1 MIKVKHKEYK
11 IKGAKVAVYPMRDV
25 EAVSV
30 YASFNAGAWHESS
43 RSWGAFHLLEHL
55 TVNGT
60 QKYPT
65 RFAVE
70 DYKETHAISTNAWT
84 SQSDLGYWL
93 EFSKEKLVEALGL
106 LCEFMFK
113 PVYEQ
118 SDLKRELS
126 IIRQEY
132 TDTWSDP
139 YQRFWQ
145 ATQNQFH
152 GVGHPYSRHAIGQ
165 LEYLQTVSLSQLRKL
180 HDEYFQNKNL
190 QIAVVGKIDPD
201 KVFRLLERQ
210 LPNKTGKKQLIAFP
224 KLNPQAHYLYH
235 KEDVEQ
241 VMLQLTWPLPGRNE
255 TKLIDRQRI
264 NIGVHLLG
272 GSGRSRLYRRLRL
285 ELGLVYSVYSTVIWN
300 PTLGSFCI
308 ITSTDRKK
316 AAEVKKIIIEVVND
330 FLENN
335 IHQAEFD
342 RAQNY
347 LKMRRYLS
355 YDSVDSVAGI
365 LNNHL
370 QIYNRVISP
379 DEFNKS
385 ASKIKKQEVSEI
397 MKKYLQNTKPFI
409 SVMSKKDPNL
419 A

>member
-1 MIKVKHKEYK
+1 MSKAKHKEFRV
-11 IKGAKVAVYPMRDV
+11 KGAKIAVYPMRDV

-30 YASFNAGAWHESS
+30 YASFNAGAWYESFDG
-43 RSWGAFHLLEHL
+43 WGAFHLLEHL

-93 EFSKEKLVEALGL
+93 EFSKEKLAEALDL
-106 LCEFMFK
+106 LCQFMFK
-113 PVYEQ
+113 PVYKQ
-118 SDLKRELS
+118 ADLKRELS

-145 ATQNQFH
+145 VRQNQFH

-165 LEYLQTVSLSQLRKL
+165 LEYLQTLGLSQLRKL
-180 HDEYFQNKNL
+180 HAAYFQNKNL
-190 QIAVVGKIDPD
+190 QIAVVGKVDPD
-201 KVFRLLERQ
+201 KVVNLLGEL
-210 LPNKTGKKQLIAFP
+210 LPDKVGKKQEMKFP
-224 KLNPQAHYLYH
+224 KLKPQDRYLYH
-235 KEDVEQ
+235 KEEVDQ
-241 VMLQLTWPLPGRNE
+241 VMLQLTWPLPGRDE

-264 NIGVHLLG
+264 NMGAYLLG
-272 GSGRSRLYRRLRL
+272 GSGRSRLYRKLRL
-285 ELGLVYSVYSTVIWN
+285 ELGLVYSVYAGISWD
-300 PTLGSFCI
+300 PSLGSFFI
-308 ITSTDRKK
+308 RTSTDHKN
-316 AAEVKKIIIEVVND
+316 AAAVKKIITEVVND
-330 FLENN
+330 FLENSVK
-335 IHQAEFD
+335 QTEFD

-347 LKMRRYLS
+347 LKMRTYLA
-355 YDSVDSVAGI
+355 YDSVDSIARI

-370 QIYNRVISP
+370 QIYGRVISP
-379 DEFNKS
+379 AEFNRS
-385 ASKIKKQEVSEI
+385 ASKIKKRQVSEI

-409 SVMSKKDPNL
+409 SVMSKKDPCL
-419 A
+419 G